1 MLPKELK
8 PSIPF
13 AKEHESLSKRVVSDG
28 FSSLLQGLMEVRP
41 TYRLGGRN
49 IHALRAQ
56 PFFTDNNLSN
66 WDYLCTKTYAPRLS
80 GVPYHTKPNEEGT
93 SDVVNVMCDLDGRI
107 MDAMSEK
114 RCVSSSFISNLTYS
128 FALLVAT

>member
-13 AKEHESLSKRVVSDG
+13 VKEHESLSRRVVSDG
-28 FSSLLQGLMEVRP
+28 FASLLQGLMEVRP

-49 IHALRAQ
+49 IHALRAH
-56 PFFTDNNLSN
+56 PFFTENNVSN
-66 WDYLCTKTYAPRLS
+66 WDYICTKTYAPRLS
-80 GVPYHTKPNEEGT
+80 GVPFHTKPNEEG
-93 SDVVNVMCDLDGRI
+93 SSEVVQVMCDLDGRI

-114 RCVSSSFISNLTYS
+114 RCVSSSFTYKLSYS
-128 FALLVAT
+128 FTILVAI